1 MKTKE
6 YLYYMEKWSAFDYLG
21 NELNVH
27 EHLEG
32 RYDEAQIRYVVDTK
46 TGKPKKSEA
55 KLRGTRPVF
64 YIPFNKQTVD
74 KILKDVEKESIEYVV
89 KFGDAAK
96 GEARRDN
103 SFSYEQFVYCDYAG
117 LVKLSYQAGGP
128 RATPYIASTNTKK

>member
-6 YLYYMEKWSAFDYLG
+6 YCTIWKNGLPLIILG

-96 GEARRDN
+96 GESRRDN
-103 SFSYEQFVYCDYAG
+103 SFSYDQFVNCDYAG
-117 LVKLSYQAGGP
+117 LVKLVIKQVGQEQHLMLL
-128 RATPYIASTNTKK
+128 RNKK